1 LIPNEQ
7 AGQELVQRFLD
18 RGVTRRHFV
27 QRALALGFTA
37 TGAGALLASCDSS
50 TSRSTQTGAS
60 GTPSRATRKQ
70 LTGKV
75 QILVGF
81 GTGNSPDQVQVQQA
95 LAAAFM
101 QQHPGVTIDFLRVPD
116 SSDARTK
123 LTVLISGGQPP
134 DLVMPAGLY
143 GISLFV
149 DQDVWLDL
157 GPMLQRDGLTLDD
170 LISQTAPATHV
181 SNYFGRDSTSVIG
194 VPVGVHDHALAY
206 NAQLFAK
213 AGIKPPPTSWTD
225 DSWTLQ
231 KSFLDAATALTRDKR
246 GRHPGEVGFD
256 AGNIAQYGAGH
267 FFRETVFYDFGGHLY
282 DLSSRKA
289 QFDTPGSIAGISF
302 AADLV
307 NKYHV
312 QPSQTQVAALG
323 AGGGKGNEEQF
334 AWRSGKL
341 AMIDMC
347 SCDIRSPFGTKVPFP
362 FEAAAMP
369 AGPARRFGFLNLDV
383 GAIVKASKNQDVA
396 WEVLKY
402 FSFDPTAER
411 KLSFDSY
418 GAIPPL
424 KQNQDAFPTGIKQE
438 LPNVN
443 PKVWLDGLPSSSP
456 ENEAWFPAFAEVND
470 LVGKAFDNILAGKDA
485 PAKGMEALQAD
496 AQAKI
501 DTWFKT
507 HKLPSG

>member
-1 LIPNEQ
+1 MNGSHETRH
-7 AGQELVQRFLD
+7 LVEAFMHQQV
-18 RGVTRRHFV
+18 GRRQFV
-27 QRALALGFTA
+27 QRALLLGFSVG
-37 TGAGALLASCDSS
+37 GAGALLAACDSQSAKS
-50 TSRSTQTGAS
+50 TSTSAS
-60 GTPSRATRKQ
+60 SAAGSPGVAK

-81 GTGNSPDQVQVQQA
+81 GTGNAPEQVQVQQA
-95 LAAAFM
+95 LAEAFM
-101 QQHPGVTIDFLRVPD
+101 RQHEGVTIDFLRIPS

-123 LTVLISGGQPP
+123 LTVLISGGQPS

-149 DQDVWLDL
+149 DQDIRLDL
-157 GPMLQRDGLTLDD
+157 GPLLKRDGLTLNDF
-170 LISQTAPATHV
+170 IEPTVPATQV
-181 SNYFGRDSTSVIG
+181 PNFYGKDSGSVIG
-194 VPVGVHDHALAY
+194 IPVGVHDHALVY
-206 NAQLFAK
+206 NAALFDK
-213 AGIKPPPTSWTD
+213 AGVPAPPTSWQD
-225 DSWTLQ
+225 DSWKLQ
-231 KSFLDAATALTRDKR
+231 TSFLDAAKALTKDKKGR
-246 GRHPGEVGFD
+246 GTGDAGFD
-256 AGNIAQYGAGH
+256 PKNIALYGLGH
-267 FFRETVFYDFGGHLY
+267 FFRETIFYDFGGHLY
-282 DLSSRKA
+282 DQASRKA
-289 QFDTPGSIAGISF
+289 QFDATGSIEGIQF

-334 AWRSGKL
+334 AWRAGKL

-347 SCDIRSPFGTKVPFP
+347 TCDIRSPFGTGVPFP
-362 FEAAAMP
+362 YKTAAMP

-383 GAIVKASKNQDVA
+383 GALVKASKNQDVA

-402 FSFDPTAER
+402 FSFDPAAER

-418 GAIPPL
+418 AAIPPL
-424 KQNQDAFPTGIKQE
+424 KQNEEAFPTGIKATTPSVEPQ
-438 LPNVN
+438 
-443 PKVWLDGLPSSSP
+443 VWLDGLPSSSP

-470 LVGKAFDNILAGKDA
+470 LVGKTFDEIVGGQSTAA
-485 PAKGMEALQAD
+485 AAMPTLQKS

-501 DTWFKT
+501 DAWFKT